1 MTFHVERLVA
11 YQELLATTGLEWGLI
26 GPREVDRLWDRH
38 IDNCLAVTED
48 EQCLPQ
54 GASVIDVG
62 SGAGLPGVVWAI
74 ARTDVTVTLLEP
86 LERRVRFL
94 ELAIATLAIDNAS
107 VVRARAQDVS
117 ITADCVTARAVSATK
132 NLLVWLAPLVSQH
145 GRMVLM
151 KGQKAEEEL
160 VASRGWLRR
169 NGWQAQ
175 IRDVGSPPRTR
186 VVVVDRTVKG

>member
-1 MTFHVERLVA
+1 MTFHVEHLVA
-11 YQELLATTGLEWGLI
+11 YQELLGTTGLEWGLI

-48 EQCLPQ
+48 EQCLPK
-54 GASVIDVG
+54 GTSVIDVG

-74 ARTDVTVTLLEP
+74 ARPDVTVTLLEP

-94 ELAIATLAIDNAS
+94 ELAITTLGIDNAT
-107 VVRARAQDVS
+107 VVRGRAQDVT
-117 ITADCVTARAVSATK
+117 ITADRVTARAVSATK

-151 KGQKAEEEL
+151 KGQKAQEEL
-160 VASRGWLRR
+160 EASRGWLRR

-175 IRDVGSPPRTR
+175 VRDVGSPPRAR